1 MEYHYEHFKRRLLM
15 EDMSFR
21 TGPRPGEPM
30 PDFELLTT
38 DGGHVRKEDFVGK
51 KPLLVTMGSFT

>member
-1 MEYHYEHFKRRLLM
+1 M

-51 KPLLVTMGSFT
+51 KPLLLTMGSFT